1 MKLNP
6 VLLATIVAIIA
17 GLQCARAA
25 STSPG
30 QAYPNKPIR
39 YLVGFPPGGSTDL
52 IARTAASKLAEL
64 IGQQVIVENRPGAGG
79 TIAAELAA
87 RATPDG
93 YTLMH
98 AGMTMAINPALR
110 KNLPYVPLR
119 DFAPVSLLASMPNV
133 LVVSNAFPTK
143 NVAEFIAYAKANP
156 GKVSYG
162 SSGVGAVPHLS
173 MELFKKLA
181 GIDLVHVP
189 YKGSA
194 QVLTDLLGGQIP
206 VMFDNLPAN
215 LAHIKAGRI
224 RALGIPSAKRNPQ
237 LPDLPTFI
245 ESGVAGFEVNGWL
258 GMFAPA
264 ATPSAVIATLNA
276 HMVKAL
282 NAPDTQKRLSEHGAD
297 ASPTTPAELGALL
310 KSETV
315 RWAQVIKDAGVPS
328 E

>member
-1 MKLNP
+1 MKITLSLFAS
-6 VLLATIVAIIA
+6 LLTIAA
-17 GLQCARAA
+17 GALCA
-25 STSPG
+25 
-30 QAYPNKPIR
+30 QHYPNKPIR
-39 YLVGFPPGGSTDL
+39 YIVGFPPGGSTDL
-52 IARTAASKLAEL
+52 IARTAAGKLTEM

-79 TIAAELAA
+79 TIAAEIAA

-110 KNLPYVPLR
+110 RNLPYVPLR
-119 DFAPVSLLASMPNV
+119 DFAPVTLLSKLPNV
-133 LVVSNAFPTK
+133 LVVSNAFPAK
-143 NVAEFIAYAKANP
+143 NVPEFIAHAKANP

-181 GIDLVHVP
+181 GIDIVHVP

-215 LAHIKAGRI
+215 LPHIKFGRI
-224 RALGIPSAKRNPQ
+224 RALATASAKRNPQ

-245 ESGVAGFEVNGWL
+245 ESGVAGFEVTGWL

-264 ATPSAVIATLNA
+264 ATPRNVIATLNA

-282 NAPDTQKRLSEHGAD
+282 TAPDTQKRLAEHGAE
-297 ASPTTPAELGALL
+297 ASPSTPAEFGALL